1 MNDLHQVRQQAFHG
15 ESSLR
20 NVVVS
25 CLKHEG
31 VSILVIKPLK
41 KIGIPKIRTELCQIN
56 YVDFAHLRSV
66 FVEKIINTYFTN
78 IIQI

>member
-41 KIGIPKIRTELCQIN
+41 KLVFLK
-56 YVDFAHLRSV
+56 YVQNCV
-66 FVEKIINTYFTN
+66 K
-78 IIQI
+78 